1 MSNAALNW
9 AFSTALPK
17 AVDKLLLV
25 CLANYADDTGLCFP
39 SQAKIVGDTSL
50 DRKTVIA
57 GMGRLAARGL
67 ITDTNDRKGATRQ
80 VVVWRLALN
89 GPVNGTVPSFPVN
102 SPVFPD
108 EASRISRETVPQT
121 GHGTTIEPPVEPP
134 GEPSLVAREPV
145 AADLFGETPAP
156 KPGPAPTEARPAK
169 PPRAKARSAMP
180 PDWWPSPAG
189 IAFAAERGMDAAALP
204 EQVQRFRDNHEAR
217 ATLSAN
223 WDANWR
229 TWAGNFRAWS
239 RTAPAAK
246 AARPSVRDS
255 MIQMLRGPPSRGP
268 PEPPPHPGE
277 TIEANAGEFHD
288 VP

>member
-1 MSNAALNW
+1 MNW

-25 CLANYADDTGLCFP
+25 CLANYADDAGLCFP

-57 GMGRLAARGL
+57 GMSRLAERGL

-121 GHGTTIEPPVEPP
+121 GHGTTIEPSVEPP
-134 GEPSLVAREPV
+134 GEPSLVARGPV

-156 KPGPAPTEARPAK
+156 KPGPAPTEPRPAK
-169 PPRAKARSAMP
+169 PPRAKARSAVP
-180 PDWWPSPAG
+180 ADFWPSAAG
-189 IAFAAERGMDAAALP
+189 IAFAAERGMDDAALP
-204 EQVQRFRDNHEAR
+204 DQVQRFRDNHEGR
-217 ATLSAN
+217 GTLMAN
-223 WDANWR
+223 WDAAWR
-229 TWAGNFRAWS
+229 TWCGNFRAFARS
-239 RTAPAAK
+239 APVP
-246 AARPSVRDS
+246 ARQVNGQPSNLLSSFARA
-255 MIQMLRGPPSRGP
+255 MHRPTQRAP
-268 PEPPPHPGE
+268 PEPPSGPVYDAPPGDYR
-277 TIEANAGEFHD
+277 D
-288 VP
+288 VD